1 MTFLYALRY
10 FQIVPVLPRLFIV
23 AFAIAVLAGALRLLS
38 DPSAANDALTPVLL
52 LQLFVASS
60 GFKSAARRGYYD
72 LLLTSTTPRWQIAL
86 AHCLVSI
93 LPGIISWLCVGVV
106 EVAASRGNQFVS
118 IGAGTCTA
126 FIGVSLV
133 AWSVSVFSSRS
144 AAAVGWLLGMT
155 IPRVAQVASPVQLF
169 GVTAGT
175 PGRTTL
181 IAAAAVT
188 LVAFAAAVV
197 SIVRGS
203 APLEA
208 TQ

>member
-10 FQIVPVLPRLFIV
+10 FQIVAVVPRLFV
-23 AFAIAVLAGALRLLS
+23 GGFAIAVLAAMLRLMVN
-38 DPSAANDALTPVLL
+38 PSAAIDAATPVLL

-93 LPGIISWLCVGVV
+93 LPGIVSWLCVGILEVV
-106 EVAASRGNQFVS
+106 ATRGHRLDS
-118 IGAGTCTA
+118 LATGTCTA

-133 AWSVSVFSSRS
+133 AWSVSVLSSRT
-144 AAAVGWLLGMT
+144 AAAVGWLLAMT
-155 IPRVAQVASPVQLF
+155 IVPVARVVSPLQFL

-175 PGRTTL
+175 LGRTAV
-181 IAAAAVT
+181 IAAVVG
-188 LVAFAAAVV
+188 LVPFAAAVI

-203 APLEA
+203 TPLEA